1 MEKEEYRRLFELEDH
16 LWWFTG
22 MSEISR
28 SLLDRFCPETRPL
41 SILDAGCGTGGM
53 LPHLAGYGPT
63 VGADLSR
70 EALGF
75 ARRRETGHL
84 TCASLT
90 QLPFPAE
97 TFDVVTSFDVIYH
110 RAIRDDEVAL
120 AEIARV
126 LRPQGTLLLR
136 VPAHERLRSHHDE
149 AVHTRQRYGRKE
161 LIEKLRRAG
170 LRPLYITYANCFL
183 FPIAVLKRL
192 AEGLLPG
199 SHEGSDVKPVPAALN
214 RVLRS
219 VLYVEARVM
228 SWTRLPFGLS
238 LIAVAGVEEHQGR
251 NTRTSAPATIPT

>member
-1 MEKEEYRRLFELEDH
+1 MKKEEYRRLFELEDH

-53 LPHLAGYGPT
+53 LPHLTGYGPT
-63 VGADLSR
+63 VGIDLSR

-136 VPAHERLRSHHDE
+136 VPAHEGLRSHHDE

-170 LRPLYITYANCFL
+170 FRSVYSTYANCFL
-183 FPIAVLKRL
+183 FPIAVLKR
-192 AEGLLPG
+192 LLPG

-214 RVLRS
+214 RLLLSVFRLEAKVVRRS
-219 VLYVEARVM
+219 
-228 SWTRLPFGLS
+228 RLPFGLS
-238 LIAVAGVEEHQGR
+238 LIAVAGVEKHQGR
-251 NTRTSAPATIPT
+251 NTRTSAPARNPT